1 MKAYADFPID
11 QLDQIFISF
20 SSAATEP
27 DWNTLRVAV
36 DMVDYYTRRIEEF
49 LRRQQD
55 LSTADETWHGEEA
68 ILVSLPALHRGFH
81 VSGLDLTALRSSSSE
96 R

>member
-68 ILVSLPALHRGFH
+68 ILVSLPALYQHFH
-81 VSGLDLTALRSSSSE
+81 VSGLDLTVL
-96 R
+96 